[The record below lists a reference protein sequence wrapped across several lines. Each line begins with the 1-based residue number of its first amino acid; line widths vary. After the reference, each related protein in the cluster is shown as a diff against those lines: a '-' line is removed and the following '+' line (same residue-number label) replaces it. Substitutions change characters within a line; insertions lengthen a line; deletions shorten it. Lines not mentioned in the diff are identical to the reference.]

1 MPLNFT
7 IMNKLQFH
15 EGGQP
20 IQLDDLQLLQDNMME
35 VFKIIMKFLSGNTQ
49 VFLVRFPET
58 GSKKEDN
65 GTNTL
70 MVKAGAMVI
79 GGELVQ
85 WPDTPIVGTAGDS
98 IYACVKK
105 TNADEREFAD
115 GQHRYCREI
124 KAVVFSYSKEGAEE
138 AYDIGELPVLSD
150 LLGKEI
156 TKGEWIYAPFYG
168 NNGYEGYFRYRLL
181 NKKRYIQININSQ
194 NREWSTDQAYLYGKA
209 KAVFEVNIPWD
220 VLLAKSSYEVRH
232 KRQVIG
238 TYHQQPNGVGAF
250 LPNDDNLRP
259 VDCPINLEIV
269 L

>member
-1 MPLNFT
+1 M

-15 EGGQP
+15 VGGQP
-20 IQLDDLQLLQDNMME
+20 IHLDDLQLLQDNMME
-35 VFKIIMKFLSGNTQ
+35 VFKVIMKFLSGNTQ

-58 GSKKEDN
+58 VSKKEDN

-85 WPDTPIVGTAGDS
+85 WPDTPIVGTEGDS
-98 IYACVKK
+98 IYACIKK

-150 LLGKEI
+150 LLGKVV

-168 NNGYEGYFRYRLL
+168 NNGYEGYFRYRFLN
-181 NKKRYIQININSQ
+181 NKKYIQININSQ
-194 NREWSTDQAYLYGKA
+194 SQEWSTDSAYLYGKA
-209 KAVFEVNIPWD
+209 KAVFDSRIPWAPM
-220 VLLAKSSYEVRH
+220 LAKRSYEV
-232 KRQVIG
+232 KNKGKVIG
-238 TYHQQPNGVGAF
+238 SFNYHVHGVGAF
-250 LPNDDNLRP
+250 TPNDENLRP
-259 VDCPINLEIV
+259 VDCPINIEIV